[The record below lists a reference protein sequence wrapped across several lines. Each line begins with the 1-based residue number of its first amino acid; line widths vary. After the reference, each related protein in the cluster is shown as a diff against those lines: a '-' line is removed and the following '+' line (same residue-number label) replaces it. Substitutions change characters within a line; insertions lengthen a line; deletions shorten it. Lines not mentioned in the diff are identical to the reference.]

1 MYYSMAIHNLE
12 IKLNHANIMN
22 KKETN
27 VTYEQLMEDVNIESE
42 KKESL
47 SYSNWNDD
55 MTIEYMNKQI
65 EYEENYTV
73 KDLHHIANYY
83 EISKRKKK
91 KMELIED
98 IIAFELDYENAS
110 IVEQRKRMWFY
121 FNEIKNDSYLSKFIM
136 LD

>member
-1 MYYSMAIHNLE
+1 MAIHNLE

-27 VTYEQLMEDVNIESE
+27 VTYEQLMEDVNKESE

>member
-12 IKLNHANIMN
+12 IKLNHANIIN

-27 VTYEQLMEDVNIESE
+27 VTYEQLMEDVNKESE

-65 EYEENYTV
+65 EYSENYTV

>member
-1 MYYSMAIHNLE
+1 MAIHNLE
-12 IKLNHANIMN
+12 IKLNHANITN

-27 VTYEQLMEDVNIESE
+27 VTYEQLMEDVNKESE
-42 KKESL
+42 KKENQ

-55 MTIEYMNKQI
+55 FTIEYMNKQI

-98 IIAFELDYENAS
+98 IVAFELDYENAS

-121 FNEIKNDSYLSKFIM
+121 FNEIKNDSYLRKFIM

>member
-1 MYYSMAIHNLE
+1 MAIHNLE
-12 IKLNHANIMN
+12 FKINNADITN

-27 VTYEQLMEDVNIESE
+27 ITYEELYENVCKEDK
-42 KKESL
+42 KKE
-47 SYSNWNDD
+47 D
-55 MTIEYMNKQI
+55 MSFSSICSDNITGEYMSKQI

-98 IIAFELDYENAS
+98 IVAFEMDYENS
-110 IVEQRKRMWFY
+110 FIVEQRKRMWFY
-121 FNEIKNDSYLSKFIM
+121 FNEIRNDSYLSKFIM

>member
-1 MYYSMAIHNLE
+1 MAIHNLE
-12 IKLNHANIMN
+12 IKLNHANIIN

-27 VTYEQLMEDVNIESE
+27 VTYEQLMEDVNKESE

-65 EYEENYTV
+65 EYSENYTV